1 MVVYDWKP
9 QKGFCMF
16 ALAILFDH
24 IIKLQISI
32 LAKLENKTH

>member
-24 IIKLQISI
+24 IILYY
-32 LAKLENKTH
+32 KTANFNPRKIGK